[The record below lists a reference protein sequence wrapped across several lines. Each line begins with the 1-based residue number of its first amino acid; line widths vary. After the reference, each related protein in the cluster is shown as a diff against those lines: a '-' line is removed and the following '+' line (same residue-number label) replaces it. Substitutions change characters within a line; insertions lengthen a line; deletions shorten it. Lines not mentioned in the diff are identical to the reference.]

1 MTRPR
6 VADRRSSGAVVV
18 LFITGGGSD
27 LQTGHGCVM
36 QRLLEEWIRYTQRQ
50 WVMIKIAEPLGRGI

>member
-1 MTRPR
+1 MLTDAAPERLL
-6 VADRRSSGAVVV
+6 SS
-18 LFITGGGSD
+18 LSPGGSD